1 MTSPSPPAAADGA
14 HGHVGRVALTRI
26 PHGAPVHRRLD
37 NPTLTATMP
46 PIDVPMSMYAE
57 NRQKLCARL
66 QKKLVSTDYKR
77 AMVLME
83 GGKEEYRHES
93 DTEKVFRQESSF
105 AYLFGVKEPGFYG
118 TIEVESG
125 RTTLYMPRLPPE
137 YAVWMGKIQPPSYFK
152 DLYEVDEVMFVDE
165 LPKELVGG
173 EEEEEEGGKG
183 GKGKPDVLLLNQG
196 LNTDSGNMAK
206 PAFVEGVTMTEK
218 AKEGGEEGGGVVC
231 DYEML
236 YTELV
241 ECRVFKSEAELRVLQ
256 YVNDISSDAHLAVM
270 SQVETGMTEYQLES
284 LFLHH
289 GYFFGGC
296 RHVAYTSI
304 CGCGPN
310 AATLHY
316 GHAGAPNDRLIKEG
330 DMLLLDMGAEFK
342 CYASDITCSFPAN
355 GKFTEDQKMIFE
367 CVQAMQFAVL
377 DALKPGVEWVE
388 MHGLAY
394 RVGLEKLVEGGL
406 LKGEVEE
413 MMKEN
418 VMSSFMP
425 HGLGHFMGLD
435 VHDVGGYPSGK
446 GLKRD
451 ERRGFKS
458 LRTGRRMEVG
468 MVITVEPGVYFIDLL
483 MDELVKEERLS
494 KFVDVEMLE
503 SRFRGFGGV
512 RLEDDVV
519 IVEGGVRNL
528 TRAPRTV
535 EDVEGVMAGRITTK
549 EGLFKK
555 Y

>member
-1 MTSPSPPAAADGA
+1 
-14 HGHVGRVALTRI
+14 
-26 PHGAPVHRRLD
+26 
-37 NPTLTATMP
+37 MP
-46 PIDVPMSMYAE
+46 PIEVPMSLYAE

-66 QKKLVSTDYKR
+66 KKKLASTQYKR

-105 AYLFGVKEPGFYG
+105 VYLFGVKESGFYG

-137 YAVWMGKIQPPSYFK
+137 YAVWMGRIQPPSHFHA
-152 DLYEVDEVMFVDE
+152 LYEVDDVLFVDE
-165 LPKELVGG
+165 LQKELVGG
-173 EEEEEEGGKG
+173 KEGEEEEEGGRKER
-183 GKGKPDVLLLNQG
+183 PDVLMLNQG
-196 LNTDSGNMAK
+196 WNTDSGNMAK
-206 PAFVEGVTMTEK
+206 PAFVEGVT
-218 AKEGGEEGGGVVC
+218 KEGGKEGGLVVC

-236 YTELV
+236 YPELV

-270 SQVETGMTEYQLES
+270 SHVKIGMTEYQLES

-316 GHAGAPNDRLIKEG
+316 GHAGAPNDRLIREG
-330 DMLLLDMGAEFK
+330 DMLLLDMGAEFR
-342 CYASDITCSFPAN
+342 CYASDITCSFPAS
-355 GKFTEDQKMIFE
+355 GRFTQDQKMIFE
-367 CVQAMQFAVL
+367 TVQAMQFAVL

-388 MHGLAY
+388 MHELAY
-394 RVGLEKLVEGGL
+394 RVGCEKLVQGGL
-406 LKGEVEE
+406 LVGEVEE
-413 MMKEN
+413 LMKEN
-418 VMSSFMP
+418 IMSFFMP

-435 VHDVGGYPSGK
+435 VHDVGGYPPAL

-451 ERRGFKS
+451 EKRGYKS

-468 MVITVEPGVYFIDLL
+468 MVITVEPGVYFVDLL
-483 MDELVKEERLS
+483 MDELVGSETLRG
-494 KFVDVEMLE
+494 FVNVEMLE

-519 IVEGGVRNL
+519 IVEGGVRNM

-535 EDVEGVMAGRITTK
+535 ADVEGVMAGKIRTK

>member
-1 MTSPSPPAAADGA
+1 MAPPPPATASAADDA
-14 HGHVGRVALTRI
+14 HGHVGHVALNRI

-46 PIDVPMSMYAE
+46 PMVVPMSLYAE

-66 QKKLVSTDYKR
+66 KKKLASTTFKR
-77 AMVLME
+77 AIVLME
-83 GGKEEYRHES
+83 GGKEEYRYES
-93 DTEKVFRQESSF
+93 DAEKIFRQESSF

-118 TIEVESG
+118 TIDVESG
-125 RTTLYMPRLPPE
+125 KTTLYTPRLPVE
-137 YAVWMGKIQPPSYFK
+137 YAVWMGKIQPPSHFK
-152 DLYEVDEVMFVDE
+152 ALYEVDEVMFVDE
-165 LPKELVGG
+165 LAKHLVGG
-173 EEEEEEGGKG
+173 KEGEAGDEVAR
-183 GKGKPDVLLLNQG
+183 PDLLLLNQG

-206 PAFVEGVTMTEK
+206 PAFVEGVTPSPPT
-218 AKEGGEEGGGVVC
+218 AKEGGKKGGSVEC

-236 YTELV
+236 YPELV
-241 ECRVFKSEAELRVLQ
+241 ECRVFKSEAELQVMQ

-270 SQVETGMTEYQLES
+270 GQVKVGMTEYQLES

-316 GHAGAPNDRLIKEG
+316 GHAGAPNDRLIREG
-330 DMLLLDMGAEFK
+330 DMLLLDMGAEYK
-342 CYASDITCSFPAN
+342 CYTSDITCSFPAT
-355 GKFTEDQKMIFE
+355 GRFSADQRMIFE

-377 DALKPGVEWVE
+377 DALKPGVAWVD
-388 MHGLAY
+388 MHALAY

-406 LKGEVEE
+406 LKGGVEE

-418 VMSSFMP
+418 LMSFFMP

-435 VHDVGGYPSGK
+435 VHDVGGFPPSL

-451 ERRGFKS
+451 ERKGFKN

-483 MDELVKEERLS
+483 MDELVGDERVN
-494 KFVDVEMLE
+494 KFVNVEMLE

-519 IVEGGVRNL
+519 IVEGGVRNM

-535 EDVEGVMAGRITTK
+535 EDVEAVMAGKITTK
-549 EGLFKK
+549 EELFKK
-555 Y
+555 

>member
-1 MTSPSPPAAADGA
+1 
-14 HGHVGRVALTRI
+14 
-26 PHGAPVHRRLD
+26 
-37 NPTLTATMP
+37 
-46 PIDVPMSMYAE
+46 
-57 NRQKLCARL
+57 
-66 QKKLVSTDYKR
+66 
-77 AMVLME
+77 
-83 GGKEEYRHES
+83 
-93 DTEKVFRQESSF
+93 
-105 AYLFGVKEPGFYG
+105 
-118 TIEVESG
+118 
-125 RTTLYMPRLPPE
+125 
-137 YAVWMGKIQPPSYFK
+137 
-152 DLYEVDEVMFVDE
+152 
-165 LPKELVGG
+165 
-173 EEEEEEGGKG
+173 
-183 GKGKPDVLLLNQG
+183 
-196 LNTDSGNMAK
+196 MAK

-218 AKEGGEEGGGVVC
+218 AKEGGTEGGGVVC

-406 LKGEVEE
+406 LKGGVEE

-435 VHDVGGYPSGK
+435 VHDVGTMYEPIQA
-446 GLKRD
+446 
-451 ERRGFKS
+451 
-458 LRTGRRMEVG
+458 G
-468 MVITVEPGVYFIDLL
+468 MVFTVEPGIYIP
-483 MDELVKEERLS
+483 EE
-494 KFVDVEMLE
+494 
-503 SRFRGFGGV
+503 GIGI
-512 RLEDDVV
+512 RLENNIV
-519 IVEGGVRNL
+519 IQENGYLDLMSEIPIDPDEIEELMN
-528 TRAPRTV
+528 
-535 EDVEGVMAGRITTK
+535 K
-549 EGLFKK
+549 NN
-555 Y
+555 